1 MPAIEVDMSKVD
13 QEVAHEVANDILLF
27 FADIHDEGVSIL
39 DMIVSLG
46 IVMEIM
52 IEQSVGQVAHTR
64 SH

>member
-13 QEVAHEVANDILLF
+13 QEVAHEIANDILLF

-52 IEQSVGQVAHTR
+52 IEQSAGQVAHTR

>member
-1 MPAIEVDMSKVD
+1 MSKVD

-52 IEQSVGQVAHTR
+52 IEQSAGQVAYTR

>member
-1 MPAIEVDMSKVD
+1 MPEIRVDMSKVD
-13 QEVAHEVANDILLF
+13 QEVAHEIANDILLF

-39 DMIVSLG
+39 NMIVSLG

-52 IEQSVGQVAHTR
+52 IEQGAGQMANTR

>member
-1 MPAIEVDMSKVD
+1 MPEIEVDMSKVD
-13 QEVAHEVANDILLF
+13 QKVAHEVANDILLF

-39 DMIVSLG
+39 DMVVSLG

-52 IEQSVGQVAHTR
+52 IEQSAGQVAYTR

>member
-1 MPAIEVDMSKVD
+1 MSKVD

-52 IEQSVGQVAHTR
+52 IEQNAGQVAHTR

>member
-1 MPAIEVDMSKVD
+1 MSKVD
-13 QEVAHEVANDILLF
+13 QEVAHEIANDILLF

-39 DMIVSLG
+39 NMIVSLG

-52 IEQSVGQVAHTR
+52 IEQGAGQMANTR

>member
-1 MPAIEVDMSKVD
+1 MPEIEVDMSKVD

-52 IEQSVGQVAHTR
+52 IEQSAGQVAYTR

>member
-1 MPAIEVDMSKVD
+1 MSKVD

-52 IEQSVGQVAHTR
+52 IEQSARQVAHTR

>member
-52 IEQSVGQVAHTR
+52 IEQSAGQVAHTR

>member
-1 MPAIEVDMSKVD
+1 MPEIRVDMSKVD

-52 IEQSVGQVAHTR
+52 IEQNAGQVAHTR